1 MIITD
6 CHVHSCFSSDSET
19 PVEAMIEQAIAKNF
33 SYFYLTDHMD
43 YEFPVYEEGMDFL
56 FNVDEYFAKLE
67 MLKPKY
73 KSSKIEI
80 RPSIE
85 LGLKPH
91 LREDYRKLLKDYP
104 FDFVIGSTHL
114 INDLDPYNNEF
125 WEGRSEKDCL
135 IAYFETMIENIRSF
149 PEFDSLGHLDY
160 AIRYAP
166 SVKQATEQAMK
177 QLGNAK
183 NMNLS
188 NILHNTNCLIHYQ
201 YKDYAD
207 YIDEALKLLIH
218 HGIALE
224 VNTAGYAKGLG
235 QPNPK
240 MDVLKR
246 YKEFG
251 GELIT
256 IGSDGHTKDAYAFGF
271 EQAEELLKKIGFRY
285 YTIFKQRKAEMIGF

>member
-19 PVEAMIEQAIAKNF
+19 PVEDMLEHAMKRNF

-43 YEFPVYEEGMDFL
+43 YEFPISEEGMDFL
-56 FNVDEYFAKLE
+56 FNPNEYFSTLEKLQV
-67 MLKPKY
+67 KY
-73 KSSKIEI
+73 TNKIEI

-91 LREDYRKLLKDYP
+91 LREDYRKLLKEYP

-114 INDLDPYNNEF
+114 VNDLDPYNAEF
-125 WEGRSEKDCL
+125 WEERSEKASL
-135 IAYFETMIENIRSF
+135 IAYFETVIENIRSF

-166 SVKQATEQAMK
+166 SVKQRIA
-177 QLGNAK
+177 N
-183 NMNLS
+183 S
-188 NILHNTNCLIHYQ
+188 LIHYQ
-201 YKDYAD
+201 YKEYAD
-207 YIDEALKLLIH
+207 YIDEALKLLVH
-218 HGIALE
+218 YGIALE

-240 MDVLKR
+240 IDVLKR

-256 IGSDGHTKDAYAFGF
+256 IGSDGHVPNAYAFGF
-271 EQAEELLKKIGFRY
+271 GEVEELLKKVGFRY
-285 YTIFKQRKAEMIGF
+285 YAIFKQRKAEMIAF

>member
-19 PVEAMIEQAIAKNF
+19 PVENMLEQAIKRNF

-43 YEFPVYEEGMDFL
+43 YEFPISEEGMDFL
-56 FNVDEYFAKLE
+56 FDVDAYFDKLE
-67 MLKPKY
+67 MLKRKY
-73 KSSKIEI
+73 ERESLGVRGSKIEI

-91 LREDYRKLLKDYP
+91 LGEDYRKLLKEYP

-114 INDLDPYNNEF
+114 VNDLDPYNTEF
-125 WEGRSEKDCL
+125 WEGRSEKASL
-135 IAYFETMIENIRSF
+135 IAYFETVIENIRSF

-166 SVKQATEQAMK
+166 SVKQGIA
-177 QLGNAK
+177 N
-183 NMNLS
+183 S
-188 NILHNTNCLIHYQ
+188 LIHYQ

-218 HGIALE
+218 YGIALE
-224 VNTAGYAKGLG
+224 VNTAGYAKRLG

-240 MDVLKR
+240 IDVLRR

-256 IGSDGHTKDAYAFGF
+256 IGSDGHVPNAFAFGF
-271 EQAEELLKKIGFRY
+271 GEVEELLKKVGFRY
-285 YTIFKQRKAEMIGF
+285 YAIFKQRKAEMISF